1 MSTEYSIYRF
11 AKPTKQELSKIEFFE
26 PYSMFPVYDADD
38 EQTNEHICLFCCD
51 DKDITNIINSKFARR
66 VVLPEKATDYE
77 NLYRSMGFG
86 EKEIAEKRVYLKS
99 SDGYTMDYTDGM
111 QLIRV
116 AYNELKKYQIIVQT
130 ECVAIKMECL
140 WNSED
145 VYCYPDKTRVYEQI
159 RSIWRASALRAESE
173 GLCPKT
179 LDFWEA
185 WLQIGC
191 KKVLS
196 ICYQN
201 DLNICNVNAAEN
213 SAAFFI

>member
-1 MSTEYSIYRF
+1 MGGVLNMSTEYSIYRF

-116 AYNELKKYQIIVQT
+116 AYNELKKYRIVVQT

-145 VYCYPDKTRVYEQI
+145 VYCYPDKTRVYEYI
-159 RSIWRASALRAESE
+159 PALKEFSYAPITNNILAKAEIPFMIFE
-173 GLCPKT
+173 RNKGKC
-179 LDFWEA
+179 F
-185 WLQIGC
+185 I
-191 KKVLS
+191 KK
-196 ICYQN
+196 Y
-201 DLNICNVNAAEN
+201 
-213 SAAFFI
+213 